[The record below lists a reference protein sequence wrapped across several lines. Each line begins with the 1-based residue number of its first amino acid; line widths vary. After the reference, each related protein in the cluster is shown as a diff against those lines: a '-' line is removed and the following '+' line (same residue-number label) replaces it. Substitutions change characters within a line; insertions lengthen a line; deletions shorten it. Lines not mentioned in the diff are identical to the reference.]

1 MSCHFESN
9 IDELR
14 RCIRTICA
22 NAFADCVSNQRM
34 DICLYHLPVQL
45 LDHLKVEKNSRD
57 SDSLIRI
64 DAVEKNAAGSK
75 ILIMWEQLLQAFEET
90 CMDTHAFTSF
100 LEQGQ
105 KALRY
110 YYDILVFQ
118 ETYYDGRL
126 EAMEKIV
133 IGVLN
138 SVKYQPADQLCLCT
152 GENARLCAEKH
163 LLPASVGT
171 GSPEGNTALSK
182 ENGREYEQ

>member
-1 MSCHFESN
+1 MNCE
-9 IDELR
+9 D
-14 RCIRTICA
+14 CIRTICA

-105 KALRY
+105 KPCATTMISLFFRKRTMTA
-110 YYDILVFQ
+110 DW
-118 ETYYDGRL
+118 RL
-126 EAMEKIV
+126 WRK
-133 IGVLN
+133 
-138 SVKYQPADQLCLCT
+138 
-152 GENARLCAEKH
+152 
-163 LLPASVGT
+163 
-171 GSPEGNTALSK
+171 
-182 ENGREYEQ
+182 